1 MRLDRMPRC
10 NALVKTAVHIVLA
23 KGRAVCIFLL
33 GRLMLR
39 GRCTAIL
46 VNDLAVGGNRHFH
59 WLVKGGLVRGLGMV
73 GLKLGVI
80 HELLLHRKV

>member
-1 MRLDRMPRC
+1 
-10 NALVKTAVHIVLA
+10 
-23 KGRAVCIFLL
+23 
-33 GRLMLR
+33 MLR